1 MNKTAR
7 LALAFLATFPLHSN
21 AELKTWIGTDGQTY
35 SQPDAWNPAGVP
47 APSDDILLDGGTL
60 LYAGSESGDWAP
72 QGLVTI
78 RNGALWRQSGIAW
91 PNVQGTL
98 LVEAATL
105 DFGEAGNVRL
115 AAGSALTARAGASV
129 KVNAALESAGA
140 IRIEGGAGLVVS
152 DGTLFLRRE
161 VGRGKRSGS
170 VGAEGVAGDGG
181 RGGDAFGRI
190 RGGGGNGVPVGSG
203 GEQRRRHGVVFGLW
217 GDFYDGAG
225 LDRGSGRIEGRF
237 DGGGDFPASGW

>member
-78 RNGALWRQSGIAW
+78 RNGALWRQTGIAW

-140 IRIEGGAGLVVS
+140 VRIEGGAALVVS
-152 DGTLFLRRE
+152 GGVVLNGGSLSVEGSKVVLGE
-161 VGRGKRSGS
+161 VTAGSGS
-170 VGAEGVAGDGG
+170 CVSLGDGG
-181 RGGDAFGRI
+181 DLSVASVSGFQAGSSLVLKGGSHMTVV
-190 RGGGGNGVPVGSG
+190 GNAAVG
-203 GEQRRRHGVVFGLW
+203 EGVVV
-217 GDFYDGAG
+217 
-225 LDRGSGRIEGRF
+225 
-237 DGGGDFPASGW
+237 